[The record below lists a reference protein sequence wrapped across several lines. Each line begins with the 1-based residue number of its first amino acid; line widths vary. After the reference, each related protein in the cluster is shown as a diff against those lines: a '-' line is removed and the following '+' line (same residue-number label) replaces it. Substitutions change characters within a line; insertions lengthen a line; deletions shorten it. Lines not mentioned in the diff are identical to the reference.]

1 MITGYFGL
9 PGVGK
14 STMLAKIA
22 RKELKRIKRGK
33 SKYTQVLTNYSV
45 AGCKRFDFNQLG
57 KYDMSG
63 SLILIDEITM
73 DADNRDFK
81 HFSDTLRNF
90 FILHRHYGIDVIY
103 FTQNWNAVDKKI
115 RDLTFDLFYLRKV
128 AWWTMCTRIFRC
140 LEINEQTKEI
150 VQGYRFPNLWERIK
164 SFIFPWFVI
173 SKIVFRPAWYKYFDS
188 FDSPVLPVFQFKEW
202 HYDG

>member
-1 MITGYFGL
+1 MITGFFGL

-14 STMLAKIA
+14 STMLAKVA

-45 AGCKRFDFNQLG
+45 KGCKRFDFHQLG

-63 SLILIDEITM
+63 SLVLIDEITM

-81 HFSDTLRNF
+81 RFSNELRNF
-90 FILHRHYGIDVIY
+90 FILHRHYGIDVVY

-115 RDLTFDLFYLRKV
+115 RDLTYDLYYLKKIL
-128 AWWTMCTRIFRC
+128 WWTVGTRIFRC
-140 LEINEQTKEI
+140 LDINTETKEI
-150 VQGYRFPNLWERIK
+150 VQGYRFPNLWERVK
-164 SFIFPWFVI
+164 SWIFPMFSINV
-173 SKIVFRPAWYKYFDS
+173 SVFRPFWYKYFDS
-188 FDSPVLPVFQFKEW
+188 FDAPALPEFEYKEW
-202 HYDG
+202 